1 MEFKLKKIQ
10 LFTIVLFASLSLEAN
25 YCIQV
30 LSADSSERN
39 SIVDEAKS
47 NKYNKFD
54 NVRVE
59 SRGRYLVLRVGD
71 YARYKDAKSDI
82 RALRRINREAYLRR
96 CDFNEDKALY
106 VKNASSPKDDYY
118 EQELI
123 PTQRRYVEKS
133 VPVERRYIQ
142 KVEKKKKA
150 PKTRYVKK
158 EELTYSTS
166 NKSLWGSCKKCFIP
180 VYEDESE
187 DDTAYV
193 QEAQVVKVKPR
204 YVKKH
209 NEIEV
214 RVQER
219 TPEEDSFWIQEKEIP
234 QKSYSKKYNRSANKF
249 DIDEQFLP

>member
-1 MEFKLKKIQ
+1 MEFKLKKIK
-10 LFTIVLFASLSLEAN
+10 LFAVVLFATVSLEAN
-25 YCIQV
+25 YCVQV

-47 NKYNKFD
+47 NKYSKFD

-96 CDFNEDKALY
+96 CDFDEDKALY
-106 VKNASSPKDDYY
+106 VRNGVSSRDNYY
-118 EQELI
+118 EQESV
-123 PTQRRYVEKS
+123 PRERRYV
-133 VPVERRYIQ
+133 Q

-150 PKTRYVKK
+150 PKKRYVKK

-180 VYEDESE
+180 VYEDEME

-193 QEAQVVKVKPR
+193 KEAQVIKTKPR
-204 YVKKH
+204 YVQEYK
-209 NEIEV
+209 EIEV
-214 RVQER
+214 RVKESV
-219 TPEEDSFWIQEKEIP
+219 PVEDSFWIEEKTA
-234 QKSYSKKYNRSANKF
+234 QNMGYNVRDTKSANRF